1 MNEERCAL
9 EPLLLAASL
18 EAPIARRLAGYGEI
32 LLEGNRRANLTGA
45 KTSEALA
52 PHILDSLTLAP
63 FVVDPL
69 VDVGSGGGLPAI
81 PLAIAAGVGVT
92 LIEATAKKVRF
103 LQETLRRLEI
113 AGEVVAGRAEVVAHD
128 PAYRDRF
135 ASGTIRAVA
144 GAPTS
149 AELLLPFI
157 EPGGVALLQCGSMTP
172 QDRSALADAALVLAA
187 ELEGVI
193 DLGGRCIAVLRKTGP
208 TPPRF
213 PRRTGIPSKRPLCR
227 V

>member
-9 EPLLLAASL
+9 ERLLLAANL
-18 EAPIARRLAGYGEI
+18 EAPITERLAAYGEM
-32 LLEGNRRANLTGA
+32 LLEGNRRSNLTGA
-45 KTSEALA
+45 KTPEALA
-52 PHILDSLTLAP
+52 PHILDSLTLEP

-81 PLAIAAGVGVT
+81 PLALAAGLGVT

-103 LQETLRRLEI
+103 LQETLRRLEL
-113 AGEVVAGRAEVVAHD
+113 AGEVVGGRAEVVAHD

-144 GAPTS
+144 GAPAS

-157 EPGGVALLQCGSMTP
+157 APGGVALLQCGAMTAKE
-172 QDRSALADAALVLAA
+172 RNALGDTALVLAA
-187 ELEGVI
+187 ELERVV
-193 DLGGRCIAVLRKTGP
+193 DLGGRCIAILRKTGP
-208 TPPRF
+208 TPLRF

-227 V
+227 S

>member
-9 EPLLLAASL
+9 ECLLLAANL
-18 EAPIARRLAGYGEI
+18 EAPITERLAAFGEM
-32 LLEGNRRANLTGA
+32 LLEGNRRSNLTGA
-45 KTSEALA
+45 KTPQALA

-63 FVVDPL
+63 LVVDPL

-81 PLAIAAGVGVT
+81 PVAIAAGIGVT

-103 LQETLRRLEI
+103 LQETLRRLEL
-113 AGEVVAGRAEVVAHD
+113 AGEVVGGRAEVVAHD

-149 AELLLPFI
+149 AELLLPF
-157 EPGGVALLQCGSMTP
+157 
-172 QDRSALADAALVLAA
+172 
-187 ELEGVI
+187 
-193 DLGGRCIAVLRKTGP
+193 
-208 TPPRF
+208 
-213 PRRTGIPSKRPLCR
+213 
-227 V
+227 

>member
-9 EPLLLAASL
+9 ERLLPAADL
-18 EAPIARRLAGYGEI
+18 EAPIAERLAEYGGM
-32 LLEGNRRANLTGA
+32 LLEGNRRSNLTGA
-45 KTSEALA
+45 KTPEALA

-81 PLAIAAGVGVT
+81 PLAIAVGVAVT

-113 AGEVVAGRAEVVAHD
+113 AGEVVGGRAEVVGHD

-157 EPGGVALLQCGSMTP
+157 APGGVALLQCGFMTP
-172 QDRSALADAALVLAA
+172 QERSALADAALILAA
-187 ELEGVI
+187 ELERVI
-193 DLGGRCIAVLRKTGP
+193 DLGGRCIAILRKTGP

-213 PRRTGIPSKRPLCR
+213 PRRTGMPSKRPLCGS
-227 V
+227 